1 MDQYFS
7 MSRVNHITTEGSMN
21 VDDLVYLICIIDI
34 FFLPYIRLLSAS
46 LSMIIL
52 PFWFLFRSDRFKVTK
67 EFKLFFV
74 AFFFILLSTGLSAIN
89 YPLYVRSN
97 LASFVILVYGFLYYF
112 FFDYY
117 FKKRPVSLV
126 RPLMVYLTFAMFL
139 ATVYYANPSAYFWLR
154 SVWTMSGRIIEV
166 QSSLMIHRFTSTFSD
181 PNNAATVFIAIF
193 AFLMFNNSLSL
204 IQKVYVFA
212 ATGIVVFA
220 TMSST
225 GLVVFGG
232 VLIFLALKAIRSLPT
247 RKIRPRSILALFVLF
262 VVLVPTL
269 YRPFLDFVNSD
280 IVQLA
285 LKRYSDNTMTSRTK
299 IWMEMIKAESPV
311 YSSIYGYGG
320 TIILND
326 RVYRPHNGH
335 LHLIYNYG
343 MISYVVFMY
352 IIFRIRRGTPF
363 VKQFFMIPFLIGFTV
378 NVGIIEP
385 RFLNILVLLVAHLNC
400 SSKQNDQLSHSARSE
415 TCFSHPWAEN

>member
-1 MDQYFS
+1 MNSYS
-7 MSRVNHITTEGSMN
+7 MGKVDNATKEGSMK
-21 VDDLVYLICIIDI
+21 VDDLVYLICIIDL

-46 LSMIIL
+46 VSMIIL
-52 PFWFLFRSDRFKVTK
+52 PFWFLFRSNKFRVTK

-74 AFFFILLSTGLSAIN
+74 ALFFMLLSVGLSAIN

-117 FKKRPVSLV
+117 FKKKPVSLV

-154 SVWTMSGRIIEV
+154 SVWTMSGRTIEV

-193 AFLMFNNSLSL
+193 AFLMLNNSPSL

-212 ATGIVVFA
+212 ATGIIVFA

-247 RKIRPRSILALFVLF
+247 RKIKPRSMLALFVLSL
-262 VVLVPTL
+262 VLLPML
-269 YRPFLDFVNSD
+269 YRPFVDFLNSD
-280 IVQLA
+280 VVQFA
-285 LKRYSDNTMTSRTK
+285 LGRYSDNSMTSRTK
-299 IWMEMIKAESPV
+299 IWVDMIKTESPL

-320 TIILND
+320 TILLND

-343 MISYVVFMY
+343 MIPYVAFMY
-352 IIFRIRRGTPF
+352 IIFRSRRGTPF

-385 RFLNILVLLVAHLNC
+385 RFLNILVLLVANINQHNKKHCEYPDSLTRQEASC
-400 SSKQNDQLSHSARSE
+400 LS
-415 TCFSHPWAEN
+415 